1 MTKMLEELAGTLG
14 ILMSWVLTVSGLF
27 FALKL
32 RFFYILHPIKTVKL
46 MFRQQKGGISPAR
59 AMSMA
64 LAGTLGV
71 GNITGVTAA
80 IAYGGAGAVFW
91 MWAGAFFAMPVKY
104 AETALAVLFRRR
116 EQRSKGGG
124 YYGGAPYY
132 LEGGLALPPRL
143 SRMVASFFA
152 VLCAV
157 NSLTTGNILQ
167 INAAAAAVKDA
178 TGVPAI
184 VIGILTAVLVSVVV
198 AGGAVRISAMTA
210 SIIPIVS
217 GVYILMC
224 AAVMIADYASVP
236 AVFSL
241 IFKSAFTPDAAI
253 GGVTGLLISRA
264 VRYGMLRGT
273 LTNEAGSGTSP
284 TAHACADAVSPMAQW
299 CLGIFEVFVDTIVI
313 CTLTAVVVLLAN
325 PSGTVPINVNAMTSA
340 SDSFALYFG
349 GWTYAALAIIVFV
362 FAYATL
368 LSQHYYGMSAMRYLG
383 AGKRYRMAYTFVF
396 IFCIIAGSVTGP
408 RLLWGLTDTV
418 IGTMTIL
425 NTLAVL
431 SMYKTVVQTI
441 KYPAKL
447 QNRNGKTAFIYSQ
460 VLKNQHKCG
469 NTGKHITL
477 NRPVG
482 NVKILKGPYHLRG
495 SDGSCSID
503 ES

>member
-1 MTKMLEELAGTLG
+1 MTKMLEELAGALG
-14 ILMSWVLTVSGLF
+14 ILMSWVLTASGLF
-27 FALKL
+27 FAFKLKV
-32 RFFYILHPIKTVKL
+32 FYILHPIKTIKL
-46 MFRQQKGGISPAR
+46 MFSRSDGGMSPVR

-104 AETALAVLFRRR
+104 AETALAVWFRRR
-116 EQRSKGGG
+116 EPSSKGRR

-132 LEGGLALPPRL
+132 FEGGLALPPHL
-143 SRMVASFFA
+143 SRAVASFFA
-152 VLCAV
+152 ILCAV

-178 TGVPAI
+178 TGVPA
-184 VIGILTAVLVSVVV
+184 VVVGILTAALVAVVV
-198 AGGAVRISAMTA
+198 AGGVVRISAMTV

-224 AAVMIADYASVP
+224 TAVIIAGYDGVP
-236 AVFSL
+236 GVFSL
-241 IFKSAFTPDAAI
+241 IFKSAFTPDAAV
-253 GGVTGLLISRA
+253 GGVAGLLISRA

-273 LTNEAGSGTSP
+273 LTNEAGLGTSP
-284 TAHACADAVSPMAQW
+284 TAHACADAVSPTAQG

-340 SDSFALYFG
+340 SDSFAVYLG
-349 GWTYAALAIIVFV
+349 GWTYAALAIIVYV

-368 LSQHYYGMSAMRYLG
+368 LSQHFYGKSAMRYLG
-383 AGKRYRMAYTFVF
+383 AGKGCRRAYTFLF
-396 IFCIIAGSVTGP
+396 IFCTIAGSVAGT

-418 IGTMTIL
+418 VGVMTIL

-431 SMYKTVVQTI
+431 SMYKMVMRATEHPT
-441 KYPAKL
+441 KTK
-447 QNRNGKTAFIYSQ
+447 RSSKTALPYSQ
-460 VLKNQHKCG
+460 VLKNQ
-469 NTGKHITL
+469 
-477 NRPVG
+477 
-482 NVKILKGPYHLRG
+482 
-495 SDGSCSID
+495 
-503 ES
+503 